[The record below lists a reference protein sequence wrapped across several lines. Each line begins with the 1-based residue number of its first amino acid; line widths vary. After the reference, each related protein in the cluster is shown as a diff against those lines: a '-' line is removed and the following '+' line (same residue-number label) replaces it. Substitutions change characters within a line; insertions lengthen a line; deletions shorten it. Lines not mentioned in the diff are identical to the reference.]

1 MLHENDEY
9 LLENVFVEGIGA
21 YVGLIEE
28 LSSQGR
34 DIDIKAD
41 GKCAEAK

>member
-34 DIDIKAD
+34 DIDIQAD